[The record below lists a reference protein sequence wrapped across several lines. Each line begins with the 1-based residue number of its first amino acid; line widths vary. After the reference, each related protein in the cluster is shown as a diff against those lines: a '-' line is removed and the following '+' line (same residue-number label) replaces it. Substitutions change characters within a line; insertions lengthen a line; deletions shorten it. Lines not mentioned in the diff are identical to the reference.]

1 MKRKVWLLALVVIL
15 LLAAA
20 PAALAQDGDEG
31 KVLFGQRFTLRSGE
45 RLDGDLTG
53 FNSII
58 VLEQD
63 STVQGDV
70 AVFGGSISVAGR
82 VSGNVVSMGGSVTLG
97 DTAIVGGDVVAF
109 GGSIEQAPGATIL
122 GQVLT
127 GFRVWQREDRVIPA
141 PQMEVRPPAQRFWGL
156 IERLLLW
163 QLQTLGSGVLMI
175 LIGLAVLL
183 IAPKGVGRVAS
194 AAATQPAVSFG
205 LGLLTLLLGVFAGAL
220 LLIACGL
227 GLLVWLALVVGLIL
241 GWIGVGLWIGE
252 WLLGMLNLRPT
263 SSVPALAVGIFVITV
278 LANLPFC
285 IGFLFWLI
293 LGSIGLGAV
302 VATRFGTESVNG
314 EPARPVAL
322 TPSEAESDL
331 TL

>member
-1 MKRKVWLLALVVIL
+1 MKRKMWLFALTVFL
-15 LLAAA
+15 LLAVA
-20 PAALAQDGDEG
+20 PAALAQDGDG
-31 KVLFGQRFTLRSGE
+31 DKVLFGQRFTLRAGE
-45 RLDGDLTG
+45 WLDGDLAG
-53 FNSII
+53 FNSAI
-58 VLEQD
+58 VLERD
-63 STVQGDV
+63 SVVQGDV
-70 AVFGGSISVAGR
+70 AVFGGSISVEGE
-82 VSGNVVSMGGSVTLG
+82 VWGNLVSMGGSVTLG
-97 DTAIVGGDVVAF
+97 ETAVVGGDLVVF
-109 GGSIEQAPGATIL
+109 SGSIAQAPGATIR

-127 GFRVWQREDRVIPA
+127 GLRMWQLGGGVIPA
-141 PQMEVRPPAQRFWGL
+141 PEMEVRPPAQRLWNL
-156 IERLLLW
+156 LERLILW
-163 QLQTLGSGVLMI
+163 QLRVLGTTLLLV

-183 IAPKGVGRVAS
+183 IAPHGVARVAT

-227 GLLVWLALVVGLIL
+227 GLLVWLALAVGLTL

-252 WLLGMLNLRPT
+252 RLLEALRLRPA
-263 SSVPALAVGIFVITV
+263 SSIPALALGIAVITV

-302 VATRFGTESVNG
+302 VATRFGTESPDLG
-314 EPARPVAL
+314 PGRPPPAL
-322 TPSEAESDL
+322 PSSPEGDS